1 LFASK
6 AINPAGNDGLFYG
19 NPAQLGVQVITVLAT
34 IAFVLVMTF
43 IILSI
48 LKAAMGLRV
57 SEEEERV
64 GLDLTQH
71 NERGY
76 A

>member
-1 LFASK
+1 
-6 AINPAGNDGLFYG
+6 
-19 NPAQLGVQVITVLAT
+19 
-34 IAFVLVMTF
+34 MTF
-43 IILSI
+43 VILSI
-48 LKAAMGLRV
+48 LKATMGLRV
-57 SEEEERV
+57 SEEEERM